1 VVLASSVHCALREA
15 IRAAR
20 KDFSYNTESGT
31 SPLIFQLNV
40 PAPMTVVKE
49 LCGFDIV
56 EKYLE
61 NLSGMNQQVEHN
73 VRLSTPAYVH
83 ALCASLQ
90 TKL

>member
-20 KDFSYNTESGT
+20 KDFSYSTESAGT

-61 NLSGMNQQVEHN
+61 NLSAHE
-73 VRLSTPAYVH
+73 L
-83 ALCASLQ
+83 AS
-90 TKL
+90 